1 MYQSLSQRI
10 RLTPAHHWAPRVWV
24 CVGGWRVFR
33 SGSCSGVVG
42 PSSPGCLASG
52 GAGQNAAPVTL
63 KGVRD
68 VGSLVGSS
76 RSPVAGV
83 TPVRASDLRGS
94 GLGSG
99 SFFGCAV
106 VRPLDPKV
114 SSNLFSGYVVGVSW
128 LESELRSH
136 VLQAWRLSLPAA
148 RNVVC
153 PNLLDPLGFS
163 FICGFRFRVC
173 IGIRFQK
180 DLLSA
185 VASLRP
191 GLVGD
196 KDVSAVKR
204 SFYFGVCV
212 WVGRLVDVASLSGR
226 RQGCF
231 MHVLFHS
238 YLGC

>member
-1 MYQSLSQRI
+1 M
-10 RLTPAHHWAPRVWV
+10 
-24 CVGGWRVFR
+24 
-33 SGSCSGVVG
+33 
-42 PSSPGCLASG
+42 
-52 GAGQNAAPVTL
+52 
-63 KGVRD
+63 
-68 VGSLVGSS
+68 
-76 RSPVAGV
+76 
-83 TPVRASDLRGS
+83 
-94 GLGSG
+94 
-99 SFFGCAV
+99 
-106 VRPLDPKV
+106 

-153 PNLLDPLGFS
+153 PNVLDPLGFS

-204 SFYFGVCV
+204 SFYFGVWV
-212 WVGRLVDVASLSGR
+212 WVGHLVDVASLSGR
-226 RQGCF
+226 RQGCL
-231 MHVLFHS
+231 MQLLFHTQF
-238 YLGC
+238 GCKF